1 MNKKFKIIS
10 IIIVILLLIIG
21 VYAFITY
28 KNEMDNYEFKE
39 VIKNAS
45 DIENITDK
53 HYAEVYSGRSISID
67 EYLIFTKSD
76 SDNISQEM
84 DILREFKNKTS
95 NQTQKEY
102 LEIQI
107 NRLEKEKLI
116 HDKEV
121 DIGNQYKR
129 YIDGEITASKYMELS
144 KIKEEETTN
153 ISVERSK
160 IKDESIIYI
169 DNHPDLKVVLEN
181 LDVDEDFYLNENGG
195 TTGNGRVYF
204 TK

>member
-95 NQTQKEY
+95 NQTQK
-102 LEIQI
+102 
-107 NRLEKEKLI
+107 
-116 HDKEV
+116 
-121 DIGNQYKR
+121 
-129 YIDGEITASKYMELS
+129 
-144 KIKEEETTN
+144 
-153 ISVERSK
+153 
-160 IKDESIIYI
+160 
-169 DNHPDLKVVLEN
+169 
-181 LDVDEDFYLNENGG
+181 
-195 TTGNGRVYF
+195 
-204 TK
+204 